1 MPTAETLTP
10 KVIHMARPRKPT
22 ALHVVE
28 GTERPDRSNPEEP
41 QPPVLTGSPRPP
53 TWLKKSRARAA
64 WKRLAADLIA
74 QRLLTT
80 LDPTS
85 LGLLCDAFADY
96 LEAGEVIEREGA
108 YYDSPTEG
116 GGTITR
122 RHPAVE
128 DRKDAWVRTDRMLGR
143 FGMNPVERSRVHAA
157 TEAAADPFE
166 QFLARTTDGRR
177 RAAR

>member
-1 MPTAETLTP
+1 
-10 KVIHMARPRKPT
+10 MARPRKPT
-22 ALHVVE
+22 ALHVLA
-28 GTERPDRSNPEEP
+28 GTDRPDRANPNEP
-41 QPPVLTGSPRPP
+41 QPAILSGTVRSP
-53 TWLKKSRARAA
+53 TWLKNPRARRA
-64 WKRLAADLIA
+64 WRQLAADLTA
-74 QRLLTT
+74 QRLLTV

-96 LEAGEVIEREGA
+96 LDARDVIEREGA
-108 YYDSPTEG
+108 YYDSTTEG

-157 TEAAADPFE
+157 TAAATDPFE
-166 QFLARTTDGRR
+166 EFLTRTADGRR